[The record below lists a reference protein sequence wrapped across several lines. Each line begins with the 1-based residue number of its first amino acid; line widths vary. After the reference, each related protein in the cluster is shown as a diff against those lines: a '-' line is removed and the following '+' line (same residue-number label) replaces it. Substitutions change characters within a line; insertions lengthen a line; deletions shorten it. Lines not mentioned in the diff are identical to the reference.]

1 MNKSDQIAY
10 QRKQAIIDKLQ
21 IEKNEL
27 AECLKL
33 VMQDLSKCQHE
44 KGNLTYLLSES
55 KANELLQKLKYI

>member
-21 IEKNEL
+21 VEKNEL

-33 VMQDLSKCQHE
+33 VMQDLSKCQQE
-44 KGNLTYLLSES
+44 KGNLNYLLSES
-55 KANELLQKLKYI
+55 KANEILQKLKYI